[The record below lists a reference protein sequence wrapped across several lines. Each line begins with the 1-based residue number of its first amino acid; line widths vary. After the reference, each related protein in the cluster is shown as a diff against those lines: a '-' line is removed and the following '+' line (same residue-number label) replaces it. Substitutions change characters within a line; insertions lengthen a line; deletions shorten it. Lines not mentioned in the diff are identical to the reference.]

1 MLSKFKIKTKMILAL
16 CSVILFMYGMTIFLV
31 MRSANSIIKEETI
44 KKTNY
49 LAWHYRGMVKSR
61 MEKAIQTARTIAHNY
76 EAMISSGIRPDKTQ
90 LDQTLQRIME
100 KNPDFSGIWVMIDPG
115 KLFETHYYPWLH
127 RQGEKIEFAPV
138 ETIKEY
144 KEETEQ
150 PYFTIPKQNRKASL
164 LEPYM
169 EPDINIMMT
178 SAVVPVIVDNQF
190 AGVAGVD
197 LTLETLT
204 KMMASIKPYDT
215 GKANLLSN
223 SGIYIAHPDTSMLN
237 KPLETTSPL
246 LKEAVTAIKKGE
258 NFHAT
263 YPLKV
268 SGKDI
273 YRIFVPIH
281 VGDKNAAWSFS
292 MEIPMEKVL
301 EEGKKILWIC
311 IVTGLVSLLI
321 AGGIISLIA
330 LSITRSINHT
340 VSRLKDIAQGEGD
353 LTMRLPVSSKDELGQ
368 LATWFN
374 VFMEKLQAII
384 VQVSHNTHEVDVAS
398 NDLSVIAAEFAVL
411 ADSSSSRVNDIA
423 ESTEELNTDMT
434 TVAAA
439 MEQSTTN
446 ASMVASASEQM
457 STTIGQIAKNVEEA
471 FQISGTAVTQAEE
484 TSQRMN
490 ELAEVAQSISRV
502 TETITDISDKT
513 NLLALNA
520 TIEAARAGEAGKGF
534 AVVATEIKDLAA
546 QTAEATNDIKNQVG
560 AIQDSSKVSI
570 GAIDEIV
577 TIINQ
582 VNDIISTINTAVDE
596 QSSATQE
603 IASNISQAN
612 EGFIEINENIN
623 HSSAISGEITQR
635 LAQSSSAAGQ
645 ISEKSQAVTSQAA
658 RLQELATGL
667 KEIVNSFKI

>member
-1 MLSKFKIKTKMILAL
+1 MILAL
-16 CSVILFMYGMTIFLV
+16 CSVILFMYGITIFLV
-31 MRSANSIIKEETI
+31 MRSANSIIKEEAI
-44 KKTNY
+44 KKTDY
-49 LAWHYRGMVKSR
+49 LAWHYRGMVKSK
-61 MEKAIQTARTIAHNY
+61 MEKAMQTARTIAHNY

-100 KNPDFSGIWVMIDPG
+100 QNPDFSGIWVMIDPG

-127 RQGEKIEFAPV
+127 RQGEKIEFSPV
-138 ETIKEY
+138 DTIEEY
-144 KEETEQ
+144 KEEREQ

-197 LTLETLT
+197 LTLEALT

-246 LKEAVTAIKKGE
+246 LKKAVTAIKKGE

-263 YPLKV
+263 YPSKV

-281 VGDKNAAWSFS
+281 VGDKNASWSFS
-292 MEIPMEKVL
+292 VEIPMEKVL

-330 LSITRSINHT
+330 LSITRPINHT
-340 VSRLKDIAQGEGD
+340 VNRLKDAQDKGD

-374 VFMEKLQAII
+374 VFMEKMQAII

-398 NDLSVIAAEFAVL
+398 NDLSGIAAEFAVL

-423 ESTEELNTDMT
+423 ESTEELNTNMT

-457 STTIGQIAKNVEEA
+457 SNTIGQIAKNVEEA
-471 FQISGTAVTQAEE
+471 SQISGTAVTQAEE

-490 ELAEVAQSISRV
+490 ELAEVAQSISKV

-534 AVVATEIKDLAA
+534 AVVATEIKELAA

-570 GAIDEIV
+570 CAIDEIV

-603 IASNISQAN
+603 IASNIAQAN

-645 ISEKSQAVTSQAA
+645 MSEKSQAVTSQAA
-658 RLQELATGL
+658 HLQELATVL